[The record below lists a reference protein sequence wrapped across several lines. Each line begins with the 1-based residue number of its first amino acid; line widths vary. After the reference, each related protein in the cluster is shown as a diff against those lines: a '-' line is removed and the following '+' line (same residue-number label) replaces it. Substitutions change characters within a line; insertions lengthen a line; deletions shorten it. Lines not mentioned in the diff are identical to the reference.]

1 MKRALVT
8 GGCGFIGSYVVQE
21 LLKNGYEVIV
31 IDNLVSGKRSN
42 IDATVPVVEVDIRN
56 YQDLLPHINEDDII
70 FHLAAL
76 TSVPGSIENPLPYHE
91 TNIKGTYN
99 VFEAAREKKASG
111 VIFSSSAA
119 VYGNQEG
126 VVDETVTPCPN
137 TPYGLQKLMGEA
149 LGNMYGNL
157 FSLPVISLRYFNVY
171 GAGNHEEGSYA
182 PVTARFLKARREG
195 RPLSIVD
202 DGTQTRDF
210 VHVTDIARAN
220 VLAINLLEKK
230 QSEAINVCSGVSTSI
245 ISIADTI
252 GGEKEFLP
260 PRQEIK
266 HSSGNNKKALE
277 LLGFSASISL
287 EEGLSALL
295 ES

>member
-220 VLAINLLEKK
+220 VLAISLLEKK
-230 QSEAINVCSGVSTSI
+230 RSETINVCSGVSTSI

-295 ES
+295 KP

>member
-8 GGCGFIGSYVVQE
+8 GGCGFIGSYVVQG

-42 IDATVPVVEVDIRN
+42 IDATVRVVEVDIRN

-171 GAGNHEEGSYA
+171 GEGNHEEGSYA

-230 QSEAINVCSGVSTSI
+230 QGETINVCSGVSTSI

-295 ES
+295 KP